1 MKKLIVLALS
11 LFAAGCASLP
21 VSSSASQ
28 SGSTGGNTR
37 YECYT
42 YVGSKHVLTLPV
54 APLNSD
60 VGMVN
65 VTFHGDQLEAIYQRS
80 GLTQLWIFEDSLY
93 IKVDP
98 DLTASYMDFRGA
110 DEGETRK
117 PDSVF
122 ECKKKRR

>member
-1 MKKLIVLALS
+1 MKTLLISMAL
-11 LFAAGCASLP
+11 LLAAGCETIP
-21 VSSSASQ
+21 MSS
-28 SGSTGGNTR
+28 GGGNGGSVR

-42 YVGSKHVLTLPV
+42 YDYPAQHVLSLPV

-80 GLTQLWIFEDSLY
+80 GLTQLWIFEENLY

-98 DLTASYMDFRGA
+98 DLTAAYMDFRGA

-117 PDSVF
+117 PDAVF
-122 ECKKKRR
+122 ECKKRR

>member
-1 MKKLIVLALS
+1 MKTLVISTAL
-11 LFAAGCASLP
+11 LLAAGCETVP
-21 VSSSASQ
+21 MSSGGGS
-28 SGSTGGNTR
+28 SGGSVR

-42 YVGSKHVLTLPV
+42 YDYPAQHVLTLPV

-65 VTFHGDQLEAIYQRS
+65 VTFHGEQLEAIYQRS

-117 PDSVF
+117 PDAVF